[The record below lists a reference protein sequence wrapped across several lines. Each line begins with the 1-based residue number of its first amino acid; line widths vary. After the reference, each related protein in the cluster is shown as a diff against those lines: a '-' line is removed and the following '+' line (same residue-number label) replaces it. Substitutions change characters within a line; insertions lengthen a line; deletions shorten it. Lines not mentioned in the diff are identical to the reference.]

1 MNVWGD
7 LDTGSL
13 LVVSQMGGVEYGVGL
28 ASCSRKFLNNGVWRG
43 ILFLRASSWMVL
55 SLSKVSLSAGILII
69 SAFYLAEIK
78 RGKKYEKKRGDE
90 EKQRR
95 VLRKKKTD
103 GPTG

>member
-1 MNVWGD
+1 
-7 LDTGSL
+7 
-13 LVVSQMGGVEYGVGL
+13 
-28 ASCSRKFLNNGVWRG
+28 
-43 ILFLRASSWMVL
+43 MVL